1 MKKMYSSVQA
11 SPFPVLVHFDG
22 YVEWGNPA
30 FVNRFGI
37 NPANIKRLK
46 VRELLWCLGIPDP
59 LARIV
64 AEGATFPEM
73 DVASL
78 AGAAAISLRLRQSLL
93 DGQEP
98 DHSRLV
104 LSIDEHP
111 VSVGT

>member
-1 MKKMYSSVQA
+1 MYSSVEA
-11 SPFPVLVHFDG
+11 SPFPVLVHVDG
-22 YVEWGNPA
+22 FVEWGNPA

-37 NPANIKRLK
+37 NPATIKRLK

-78 AGAAAISLRLRQSLL
+78 AGAAAISLRLRQTQM
-93 DGQEP
+93 DGCEP
-98 DHSRLV
+98 LRPHLV
-104 LSIDEHP
+104 LSIDERQTP
-111 VSVGT
+111 AGA